1 MKRLVV
7 RFPLA
12 LLVLCLGLAGASLS
26 LADGTNDPQIAAIQ
40 ARRDDAIARVKEI
53 INQPVTQL
61 PRTSDMTDVGEYPYW
76 FHDGATRPDFNN
88 VDIRTTQE
96 FHYDDHQY
104 AASALNPG
112 VVFIGHE
119 LEFNAMTKYFYT
131 NRSLPKK
138 RLTEA
143 EMLNINQYYRDIGY
157 CEHQLAVLQLPALIA
172 ANQESAAAAVA
183 ASGPETPLDEA
194 RQLAATHKPVVA
206 GIGVGLV
213 AGLWY
218 LRRRRQAAN

>member
-1 MKRLVV
+1 
-7 RFPLA
+7 
-12 LLVLCLGLAGASLS
+12 
-26 LADGTNDPQIAAIQ
+26 
-40 ARRDDAIARVKEI
+40 
-53 INQPVTQL
+53 
-61 PRTSDMTDVGEYPYW
+61 
-76 FHDGATRPDFNN
+76 
-88 VDIRTTQE
+88 
-96 FHYDDHQY
+96 
-104 AASALNPG
+104 
-112 VVFIGHE
+112 
-119 LEFNAMTKYFYT
+119 
-131 NRSLPKK
+131 
-138 RLTEA
+138 
-143 EMLNINQYYRDIGY
+143 MLNINQYYRDIGY

>member
-119 LEFNAMTKYFYT
+119 LEFN
-131 NRSLPKK
+131 
-138 RLTEA
+138 
-143 EMLNINQYYRDIGY
+143 QYYRDIGY